1 MIWSASVWPAMPDR
15 CFHNFRT
22 FLATLSTLNLHNGE
36 HQPFSIDGVTLICA
50 DYFLKG
56 GGARYPYPKEV
67 WTPAGNLDK
76 LRLFV
81 SAHSYI
87 SFINRWLVDETIKL
101 EGKYCYFVCRD
112 TWGVIRCL
120 DC

>member
-1 MIWSASVWPAMPDR
+1 MVSINSMA
-15 CFHNFRT
+15 
-22 FLATLSTLNLHNGE
+22 FLLY
-36 HQPFSIDGVTLICA
+36 A

-67 WTPAGNLDK
+67 WTPAGNLGQTPTI
-76 LRLFV
+76 RG
-81 SAHSYI
+81 AYSYA

-101 EGKYCYFVCRD
+101 EGKYCYFVRRD